1 MVNEDEFNIVILI
14 EIEYIQTPNSN
25 NLVTCYNM
33 IGIGKQGGSIMD
45 IRAVYSLIE
54 FRRNELNTLA
64 SIYGVEDERVLM
76 KSEQLDHIINEY
88 FRKKIT
94 ECIQQI
100 NMMDK

>member
-1 MVNEDEFNIVILI
+1 
-14 EIEYIQTPNSN
+14 
-25 NLVTCYNM
+25 
-33 IGIGKQGGSIMD
+33 MD

-100 NMMDK
+100 NIMDK